1 MGFFRVTDNPQGRVV
16 NYQRVAG
23 PGENV
28 VYLEDESVLG
38 ETTDQV
44 SDVAVKTGI
53 AASVVGVNYQ
63 VKYLPDAGPVYIA
76 KHPADGEVG
85 KVLSVTPMAGKPPY
99 TYQWFFGDQM
109 VIDTTTDAN
118 KVTASK
124 VGTYFVQVTDADGVT
139 AMSSAANVK

>member
-1 MGFFRVTDNPQGRVV
+1 MGFFRVTDNPAARVV
-16 NYQRVAG
+16 QYQRVGG

-28 VYLEDESVLG
+28 VYIEDESVLG

-53 AASVVGVNYQ
+53 AASVAGVNYS
-63 VKYLPDAGPVYIA
+63 VNYLPDAGPVYIA
-76 KHPADGEVG
+76 KHPADGDAG
-85 KVLSVTPMAGKPPY
+85 KVLSVTPMAGKAPY
-99 TYQWFFGDQM
+99 TYQWFFNDQM

-124 VGTYFVQVTDADGVT
+124 PGTYFVRVTDADGVT
-139 AMSSAANVK
+139 AMSTAATIK